1 MIAIL
6 GMGDG
11 MGQTYKIVEW
21 PSWMTDMLLYHC
33 SGKEN
38 GKPRI
43 IGSSRTLDFGPGFYT
58 TPYLD
63 RAVQFSRKVA
73 LRTGGAP
80 VVHRYHLDEAV
91 LQSRSILR
99 FQVPDGDWLDF
110 VITNRQGR
118 STTEGL
124 DIIIG
129 SVADDDMYGTIG
141 MYEAGFLGRG
151 EVLRRLNVSGLSD
164 QYVFV
169 SEESLSDLVYLGVE
183 PV

>member
-1 MIAIL
+1 
-6 GMGDG
+6 

-33 SGKEN
+33 SGKED

-43 IGSSRTLDFGPGFYT
+43 IGSSRTLDFGPGLYT
-58 TPYLD
+58 TPDLD
-63 RAVQFSRKVA
+63 RAVRFSRKAA
-73 LRTGGAP
+73 LRTGVAP
-80 VVHRYHLDEAV
+80 AVHRYRLDEAV
-91 LQSRSILR
+91 LQSRRILR

-110 VITNRQGR
+110 VIANRQGR
-118 STTEGL
+118 STTGDI

-129 SVADDDMYGTIG
+129 PVADDGMYGTIG
-141 MYEAGFLGRG
+141 MYEVGLLGRD
-151 EVLRRLNVSGLSD
+151 EALRRLDVPGLGD

-169 SEESLSDLVYLGVE
+169 SEESLSDLVHLGVE